1 VTNTTMR
8 PSAGDAGPLG
18 TFGNKLQPRPKP
30 NRPGAQAALGIAAGE
45 RPIASIKIGARHRH
59 DLGDIDS
66 LAASP
71 GGEP

>member
-1 VTNTTMR
+1 MR
-8 PSAGDAGPLG
+8 QPSAIANDDRGQD
-18 TFGNKLQPRPKP
+18 R
-30 NRPGAQAALGIAAGE
+30 AQAALGIAAGE

-71 GGEP
+71 GGEL